1 MTEML
6 GPSYVDDYNNYDT
19 LHLYGGFHVSEP
31 FTFII

>member
-6 GPSYVDDYNNYDT
+6 GPSYVDDYNNDT